1 MIKQLLYPFYSLS
14 HDLLFAS
21 RKLNPL
27 FHNTYEGKEVKL
39 GHISSEHL
47 EDPALDDQLEV
58 RFSEMGIPV
67 HHFEIDAPA
76 YQDYLAAADYP
87 SDYYGGGQDA
97 EGNFTE
103 KTLEHFVSL
112 QFLRLGQGNTF
123 VDIAACTSPFSKIVK
138 RLEKVSHSYQQDLIY
153 PKGIHGNR
161 IGGWAHELYLE
172 DHQVDGVSLH
182 CSLEHF
188 EGDSDTRFFQ
198 ELERVLKPG
207 GRAVILPFYLAYE
220 HSNHIDPAYNLLK
233 RHRPSL
239 DKKARLRHCSW
250 YQYFSRHYDPI
261 ALKERILDKAPS
273 LELHLYR
280 VQNFREI
287 DPYTYLRWIGV
298 FEKKKI

>member
-1 MIKQLLYPFYSLS
+1 MK
-14 HDLLFAS
+14 
-21 RKLNPL
+21 
-27 FHNTYEGKEVKL
+27 V

-47 EDPALDDQLEV
+47 ENPALDDQLEAKF
-58 RFSEMGIPV
+58 REMGIPV
-67 HHFEIDAPA
+67 HPFDIDATA
-76 YQDYLAAADYP
+76 YQAYLTAANYP
-87 SDYYGGGQDA
+87 ADYYGGGQDG

-112 QFLRLGQGNTF
+112 QFLRLGHESTF
-123 VDIAACTSPFSKIVK
+123 VDIAACTSPFSEIVR
-138 RLEKVSHSYQQDLIY
+138 RLEKVSNTYQQDLIY

-161 IGGWAHELYLE
+161 IGGWAHELYLADE
-172 DHQVDGVSLH
+172 QVDGVSLH

-233 RHRPSL
+233 RHRPRL
-239 DKKARLRHCSW
+239 DEKARLRHCSW

-261 ALKERILDKAPS
+261 ALQERILTHAPN
-273 LELHLYR
+273 LELQLYR

-287 DPYTYLRWIGV
+287 DPSTYLRWIAV